1 MAANRSS
8 TPNVQPVT
16 GGVGA
21 LPPTP
26 APPVTYPV
34 RCSVKLQEDGSAVVT
49 FKMDADV
56 TRRHQNRAYKLD
68 LGEYLWANVLR
79 AAIEASVY

>member
-1 MAANRSS
+1 MAVTKSS
-8 TPNVQPVT
+8 PNAQP
-16 GGVGA
+16 GA
-21 LPPTP
+21 GAPPPTP
-26 APPVTYPV
+26 APPAVYPS
-34 RCSVKLQEDGSAVVT
+34 RCTVKIQDDGSAVVT

-68 LGEYLWANVLR
+68 LGEYLWSNVLR